1 MDMLTATHLAA
12 YLAPALPFLTKGGE
26 EAVKEAGKKLGAA
39 VWEQVSGLWKLLKPK
54 VDERPTA
61 LEAVEDLARDPELEP
76 ARTALAWQ
84 LEKILQADPGLQ
96 AELAKLLQA
105 SGGTQTCQAFL
116 HGDGAIAQGGSVAAG
131 KGGIAIGGDVEGGV
145 KLVSR

>member
-1 MDMLTATHLAA
+1 MDMLTATQLAA

-76 ARTALAWQ
+76 ARNALAWQ

-96 AELAKLLQA
+96 AELTKLLQA
-105 SGGTQTCQAFL
+105 SGGTQTYQAFL

-131 KGGIAIGGDVEGGV
+131 KGGIAIGGNVEGGV